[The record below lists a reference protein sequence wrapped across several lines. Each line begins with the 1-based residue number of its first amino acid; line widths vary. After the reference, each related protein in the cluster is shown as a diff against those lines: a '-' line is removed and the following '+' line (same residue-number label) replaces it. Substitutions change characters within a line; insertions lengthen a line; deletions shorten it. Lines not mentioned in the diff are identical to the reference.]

1 MLFYAMIAIVCLSVI
16 PMIPAWAGPFANS
29 TPSIENFYRI
39 TAGETVNMDVFTID
53 RNTYKVIVEVE
64 KGNEVN
70 PQGVVFSV
78 SEGQIQPDNTCKRTV
93 SVTISEPGEYIVYI
107 KAYRGDPTDPS
118 NIYETRTPHIIV
130 SAAQH
135 SITVTND
142 GHGTGTASPATAA
155 ATTPVTLNATPNNGY
170 KLKEWQVISGNVAIA
185 NNSFVMPDNDVTVK
199 AVFERSSTSDTHT
212 HSYSWV
218 VTKSPTATEDGEEAY
233 MCSCGA
239 VAQTRTLSSFSAFE
253 DEIIEQI
260 KNAPANGVVTIDMKT
275 WNSLGKAVRDVLVA
289 RPDVTLKLS
298 FRSEGYKGQR
308 LKVTIPTGIDRS
320 KLWDE
325 NGWLGLCRLGSTL
338 GYDQ

>member
-1 MLFYAMIAIVCLSVI
+1 MSTYNNGGRKTNNRRSILMLFYAMIAIVCLSVI
-16 PMIPAWAGPFANS
+16 PMIPAWAAPFADS
-29 TPSIENFYRI
+29 TPSDGNFYRI

-93 SVTISEPGEYIVYI
+93 SVTISEPGEYIVCI
-107 KAYRGDPTDPS
+107 KAYLADP
-118 NIYETRTPHIIV
+118 NIILQTRMPRIIV

-135 SITVTND
+135 SITVTN
-142 GHGTGTASPATAA
+142 
-155 ATTPVTLNATPNNGY
+155 
-170 KLKEWQVISGNVAIA
+170 
-185 NNSFVMPDNDVTVK
+185 
-199 AVFERSSTSDTHT
+199 DTHT

-218 VTKSPTATEDGEEAY
+218 VTKSPTATEDGEEQY
-233 MCSCGA
+233 KCSCGD

-275 WNSLGKAVRDVLVA
+275 WNSLGKAVRDALVA

-298 FRSEGYKGQR
+298 FRSEGYKGQQ

-320 KLWDE
+320 KFWDE